1 MFVESDGGEKVKR
14 MLDIL
19 FILILLIVLSPLL
32 IAIILAIKLNSKGP
46 AVFSQKRI
54 GRNNQE
60 FVLYKFRSMRTDT
73 PNVATHLLNDP
84 NSYITSIGKF
94 LRKSSFDELPQ
105 LVNIR

>member
-1 MFVESDGGEKVKR
+1 MKR